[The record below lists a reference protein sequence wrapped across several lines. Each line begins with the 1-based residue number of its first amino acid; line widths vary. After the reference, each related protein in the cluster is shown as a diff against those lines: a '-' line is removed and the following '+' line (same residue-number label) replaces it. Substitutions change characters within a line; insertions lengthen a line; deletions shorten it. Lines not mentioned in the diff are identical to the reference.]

1 MQDRKVMILTTE
13 WTIKYVKEK
22 DYKEEMENAWGFAYY
37 NKPVILIEKGIS
49 KFNERHVLR
58 HEIIHA
64 FRYESGLKSCANVDD
79 EQYVDWIATQFT
91 KIYKVYKELKI
102 L

>member
-1 MQDRKVMILTTE
+1 MQDKKIMILTTE

-22 DYKEEMENAWGFAYY
+22 DYKTELEDAYGFCYY
-37 NKPVILIEKGIS
+37 YKPIILIEESIS
-49 KFNERHVLR
+49 KETIKHVLR
-58 HEIIHA
+58 HEIVHA
-64 FRYESGLKSCANVDD
+64 FRYESGLKASPNISD

-91 KIYKVYKELKI
+91 KIYKVYKELNI